1 MEEEESSDPV
11 QYYTVGQEEVQEEV
25 VETLVSPYYLDGI
38 VASLFEHVKISLVEL
53 EAIQILEVLAEID
66 SELVQNSFVVE
77 TRVIQVVPDMEE
89 VLLEEEE
96 SLLVDRISLDSTSWC

>member
-11 QYYTVGQEEVQEEV
+11 QYYTVGQEEVQV
-25 VETLVSPYYLDGI
+25 VEETLVSPYYLDGI
-38 VASLFEHVKISLVEL
+38 VASLFEHVKIPLVEL